1 MRAHQCSP
9 RRFMPPG
16 ACFFPSQPA
25 LDHARPLPLFGAN
38 PFSHP
43 PLHLSFLRC
52 LQITCLCKECL
63 CLHKD
68 RPTGASPAHL
78 PSRLP
83 PPWPG
88 LLSPLAFRHG
98 HRTLLGAAP
107 PTSLL
112 ADLHTQATLRLD
124 RKCRGPATL
133 LQICC
138 PSEEPAC
145 PPLPLLSRL
154 SSLAASGAPWLR
166 RPWPSSG
173 LRSVPSCWEAWQGGG
188 HCMQLAVLAGK
199 RLGPDWLCGWLGA
212 QFGG

>member
-1 MRAHQCSP
+1 MPGHCHCLAHHS
-9 RRFMPPG
+9 
-16 ACFFPSQPA
+16 
-25 LDHARPLPLFGAN
+25 
-38 PFSHP
+38 FSHPP

-88 LLSPLAFRHG
+88 LLSSLAFRHG

-112 ADLHTQATLRLD
+112 ADLHSQATLRLY
-124 RKCRGPATL
+124 RKCRGSCYAVAKLLPLGRAHLPTAAAPLLALLPSCLWCTL
-133 LQICC
+133 APQTLALLWAPLYPLLLGSLAGWGALHEASSLGREAPWSRLALRAVGSTVWGAACKPTSLGCC
-138 PSEEPAC
+138 PC
-145 PPLPLLSRL
+145 KL
-154 SSLAASGAPWLR
+154 
-166 RPWPSSG
+166 
-173 LRSVPSCWEAWQGGG
+173 
-188 HCMQLAVLAGK
+188 
-199 RLGPDWLCGWLGA
+199 
-212 QFGG
+212 